1 MNHLIFN
8 NKSFFYFQTGVFI
21 TSSLCGVAVGGCY
34 IVLLFVLSFC
44 EHSCEPQ
51 TTVAT
56 IVFILSFLPCIA
68 GCSGCYCVSFSSSQV
83 TTNIK
88 TSLCNFIPREFVIF
102 FYSLDNTVY
111 VCSLVLKSS

>member
-34 IVLLFVLSFC
+34 IFLLFVLSFC
-44 EHSCEPQ
+44 EYPCEPQ
-51 TTVAT
+51 TTVPT
-56 IVFILSFLPCIA
+56 IVCILSFLPCIA
-68 GCSGCYCVSFSSSQV
+68 GCSGCYCVASSSRQV

-88 TSLCNFIPREFVIF
+88 TSV
-102 FYSLDNTVY
+102 
-111 VCSLVLKSS
+111 